1 MLKNLEKLSKRG
13 DVAVTFKKFPK
24 LVADPTTNEQ
34 KICEWRGDTAQKL
47 RDEID
52 EAKKARQKAIA
63 GGEKYI
69 PCYLEGYIKA
79 KEEDLRALGAEK

>member
-1 MLKNLEKLSKRG
+1 MYVVG

-24 LVADPTTNEQ
+24 DAPYSRDKLQFAHNYIEEIEV
-34 KICEWRGDTAQKL
+34 WRGDTAQKL
-47 RDEID
+47 RDEIK
-52 EAKKARQKAIA
+52 EAKKARQEAIA

-79 KEEDLRALGAEK
+79 KEEDLEALE